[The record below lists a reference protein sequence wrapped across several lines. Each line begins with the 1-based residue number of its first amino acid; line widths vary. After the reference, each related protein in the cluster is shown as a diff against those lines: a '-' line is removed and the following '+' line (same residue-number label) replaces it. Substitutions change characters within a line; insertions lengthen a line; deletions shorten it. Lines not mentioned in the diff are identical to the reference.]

1 VQGYIVEEKKDVP
14 SLCSCLYFSGS
25 PDDYLVIKLKKI
37 KVVTLKQIIPNLEKE
52 NSDKP
57 YLSSLI
63 VMWRIEV
70 RQVKS

>member
-1 VQGYIVEEKKDVP
+1 MKQEIE
-14 SLCSCLYFSGS
+14 
-25 PDDYLVIKLKKI
+25 KI
-37 KVVTLKQIIPNLEKE
+37 KVVTLKQIIPNLGTE